1 MAGRDITEG
10 RATRAI
16 AVELG
21 VGTGTIWQNT
31 GIAYDCALAGIPF
44 FMAVND
50 QHPYERS
57 TAPFR
62 KQQFDSQRDPGEQSL
77 TGWWLRSQS
86 SFHAGEGII
95 FYDPFANPYATTLP
109 TNSYRIKSAY
119 GVNIWEPGQ
128 VTLLRDTTQNHGTT
142 GTILSNGRPNQS
154 MRTIKWNGT
163 DGILLH
169 DGYDVDRISASG
181 TVEHWV
187 DYNSGTNDPV
197 YALCDDGDYAYWVT
211 NDTIGGKLDVRKKQ
225 LTAAA
230 TSASTSM
237 FTSPGITVVNS
248 AIEYVK
254 QRLVMAVNNKIY
266 EFPTSAGTLPT
277 ALYTHPNTSY
287 VFTSIA
293 ESGTAV
299 YVSGFLGMQS
309 SIFRFVLDTTGAMPT
324 LSGGA
329 ITSAEMPAGEK
340 IYKIYEYLG
349 YMCIGTSK
357 GVRIAEIKADGS
369 LTYGPL
375 IVETSQPVYDFCAR
389 DRFVWAAAGVETDV
403 VNPGLIRIDLS
414 TEIDT
419 LRFAYAKD
427 VHYNTSIGKT
437 TTACAFI
444 GETDRVAFCTTD
456 VALTTGYLY
465 LEHATNLVPSGY
477 LETGYIRFNTLEQK
491 NFKRLAGH
499 GDFTH
504 GSMTLSTVAL
514 DGNIYDVNSYD
525 SVIGSPEST
534 ITQPIGA
541 QDALGLRFT
550 LYRDSTDATTGP
562 VFKGY
567 QLKALPASPRN
578 RIIKIPVLNFDTE
591 TDKYNLTVGYEGRA
605 FQRLAALEAAESAGD
620 IVTWQDLRTG
630 ETQQCLIEELAFV
643 DTTPPD
649 KRLTNF
655 GGILTITIRTV

>member
-31 GIAYDCALAGIPF
+31 GVAYDCALAGIPF

-50 QHPYERS
+50 QHPYERA

-86 SFHAGEGII
+86 SFHTGEGII
-95 FYDPFANPYATTLP
+95 FYDPFANPYSTSLP

-128 VTLLRDTTQNHGTT
+128 VTLLRDVTEGHQVTTALN
-142 GTILSNGRPNQS
+142 SNGRARQT
-154 MRTIKWNGT
+154 MRTIKWSSKQ
-163 DGILLH
+163 GILLH
-169 DGYDVDRISASG
+169 DGYDVDRIDSDG
-181 TVEHWV
+181 NVDHWV
-187 DYNSGTNDPV
+187 DYTAGTNDPV
-197 YALCDDGDYAYWVT
+197 YAICDDGDYAYWVT
-211 NDTIGGKLDVRKKQ
+211 NDTVGGKLDLRKKQ

-230 TSASTSM
+230 TSASASM
-237 FTSPGITVVNS
+237 FTKPGITITNA

-254 QRLVMAVNNKIY
+254 QRIVLAANNAIY
-266 EFPTSAGTLPT
+266 EFPTSATVLPT

-299 YVSGFLGMQS
+299 YISGFLGAQS
-309 SIFRFVLDTTGAMPT
+309 SIFKFTLDTSGAMPT
-324 LSGGA
+324 LTSA
-329 ITSAEMPAGEK
+329 ITAAEMPTGEK

-349 YMCIGTSK
+349 YLCIGTSK

-375 IVETSQPVYDFCAR
+375 IVETQQPVYDFCAR
-389 DRFVWAAAGVETDV
+389 DRFVWCAAGVATDILD
-403 VNPGLIRIDLS
+403 PGLIRIDLS
-414 TEIDT
+414 VEIDT

-427 VHYNTSIGKT
+427 LHYDAGTAKT

-444 GETDRVAFCTTD
+444 GETDRIAFCTANDGTNN
-456 VALTTGYLY
+456 GYTY
-465 LEHATNLVPSGY
+465 LEHATNLVASGY
-477 LETGYIRFNTLEQK
+477 VETGLIRFNTLEQK
-491 NFKRLAGH
+491 NFKRLVGH

-504 GSMTLSTVAL
+504 GSMTLATVAL
-514 DGNIYDVNSYD
+514 DENIYDVNSYD
-525 SVIGSPEST
+525 AVIGSPEST
-534 ITQPIGA
+534 ITQPVGA
-541 QDALGLRFT
+541 QDAIGLRFT
-550 LYRDSTDATTGP
+550 LYRDSVAASDGP

-567 QLKALPASPRN
+567 QLKALPATPRN

-605 FQRLAALEAAESAGD
+605 FQRLAALESAESSGD

-630 ETQQCLIEELAFV
+630 EVQQCLIEELDFI

>member
-31 GIAYDCALAGIPF
+31 GVAYDCALAGIPF

-50 QHPYERS
+50 QHPYERA

-86 SFHAGEGII
+86 SFHTGEGII
-95 FYDPFANPYATTLP
+95 FYDPFANPYSTTLP

-128 VTLLRDTTQNHGTT
+128 VTLLRDVVENHQITTALNS
-142 GTILSNGRPNQS
+142 SNGRARQT
-154 MRTIKWNGT
+154 MRTIKWDNKQGL
-163 DGILLH
+163 LLH
-169 DGYDVDRISASG
+169 DGYDVDRIDSDG
-181 TVEHWV
+181 NVEHYV
-187 DYNSGTNDPV
+187 DYTAGTNDPV
-197 YALCDDGDYAYWVT
+197 YALCDDGNYAYWVT
-211 NDTIGGKLDVRKKQ
+211 NDIVGGKLDLRKKQ

-230 TSASTSM
+230 TSASASM
-237 FTSPGITVVNS
+237 FTKPGITVTNA

-254 QRLVMAVNNKIY
+254 QRIVLAANNAIY
-266 EFPTSAGTLPT
+266 EFPTSATVLPT
-277 ALYTHPNTSY
+277 AVYTHPNTSY

-299 YVSGFLGMQS
+299 YVAGFSGVQS
-309 SIFRFVLDTTGAMPT
+309 SIFKFTLDTSGAMPT
-324 LSGGA
+324 LTSA
-329 ITSAEMPAGEK
+329 ITAAEMPEGEK
-340 IYKIYEYLG
+340 IYKIYQYLG
-349 YMCIGTSK
+349 YLCIGTSK

-375 IVETSQPVYDFCAR
+375 IVETQQPVYDFCAR
-389 DRFVWAAAGVETDV
+389 DRFVWCAAGVSTDIV
-403 VNPGLIRIDLS
+403 DPGLIRIDLS
-414 TEIDT
+414 VEIDN

-427 VHYNTSIGKT
+427 LHYDTGTAKT

-444 GETDRVAFCTTD
+444 GETDRIAFCTANDGT
-456 VALTTGYLY
+456 VNGHYYT
-465 LEHATNLVPSGY
+465 EHATNLVASGY
-477 LETGYIRFNTLEQK
+477 LETGLIRFNTLEQK
-491 NFKRLAGH
+491 NFKRLVGH

-504 GSMTLSTVAL
+504 GSMTLATVAL

-534 ITQPIGA
+534 ITQPVGA
-541 QDALGLRFT
+541 QDAIGLRFT
-550 LYRDSTDATTGP
+550 LYRDSTTASDGP

-567 QLKALPASPRN
+567 QLKALPATPRN

-605 FQRLAALEAAESAGD
+605 FQRLAALESAESSGD

-630 ETQQCLIEELAFV
+630 EVQQCLIEELDFI